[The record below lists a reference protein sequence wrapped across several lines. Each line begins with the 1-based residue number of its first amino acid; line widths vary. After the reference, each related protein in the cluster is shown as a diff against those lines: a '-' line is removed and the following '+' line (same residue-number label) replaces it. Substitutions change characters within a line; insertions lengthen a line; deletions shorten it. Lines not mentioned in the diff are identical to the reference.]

1 MFSEGLKRCFGYENK
16 VRKVESKS
24 VRVDKIPYPE
34 PKNCFSY
41 VYFTLLTYLLAFT
54 KFPLKVLI

>member
-1 MFSEGLKRCFGYENK
+1 MFSEGLKRRFGYENK

-24 VRVDKIPYPE
+24 VRVDKIPSPE

-41 VYFTLLTYLLAFT
+41 VYWHSQSFL
-54 KFPLKVLI
+54 